1 MGECWLFVFLAC
13 LSSLPTAATAD
24 WQVVKMPLCVDQN
37 FWRRSSEKGFALKP
51 QQNPGF
57 GAWQQAAERTR
68 EVAIKIE
75 RASSPPMPTNGIP
88 FKYCVSTDSSLTLAS
103 PAAHCHCKSKES
115 QFYHIVIHHSAS
127 TLFSFV
133 FLSSC
138 LLIRITIIT
147 QVAHYCERGF
157 FKLFFLIIII
167 NKSPISTRILLCY
180 LNFSCI

>member
-13 LSSLPTAATAD
+13 LSFLPAAATAD

-37 FWRRSSEKGFALKP
+37 FWRRSSKKGFASRSALKP
-51 QQNPGF
+51 QQNRGF

-75 RASSPPMPTNGIP
+75 HASSPLMPTNGIP
-88 FKYCVSTDSSLTLAS
+88 FKYCVSTDLSLTLAS
-103 PAAHCHCKSKES
+103 PDAHCHCKSKES
-115 QFYHIVIHHSAS
+115 QFYHIVIHQHCYSS
-127 TLFSFV
+127 TFV
-133 FLSSC
+133 LLSSS

-157 FKLFFLIIII
+157 F
-167 NKSPISTRILLCY
+167 Y
-180 LNFSCI
+180 YYQ